1 MVLLLASL
9 FAAGC
14 GTSVPP
20 SDGEM
25 IRLFR
30 THEAAFN
37 QVYEIISEKTEGSHY
52 YPPSEFDSI
61 FIRELAAAEGLS
73 CGLQGLY
80 GEDSSYLHGLFPPDR
95 ALLDSLLAV
104 TGCELVR
111 FYRRECGEDSV
122 ELSLTMVHYSHGLS
136 VSGTAKCFVC
146 DPGLRNCPWVRI
158 AEQGDLNESTAGRS
172 AISRY
177 TNRSREIGTLSWI
190 MRTDDGNKRKME
202 LLSARMFRL
211 CLCDSGL
218 NLSPSAMQIRTVRCR
233 ALAYFAFHEL
243 NKGGP
248 VGPPFLLSGMKSFL
262 TSPRLVSAPHAP
274 LQDAR

>member
-37 QVYEIISEKTEGSHY
+37 HVYEIISEKTEGSHY

-111 FYRRECGEDSV
+111 FYRRVCGEDSV

-146 DPGLRNCPWVRI
+146 PRLEKLSVGTYRR
-158 AEQGDLNESTAGRS
+158 AGRLERNLPQDVL
-172 AISRY
+172 RY
-177 TNRSREIGTLSWI
+177 HA
-190 MRTDDGNKRKME
+190 MRTDRGK
-202 LLSARMFRL
+202 
-211 CLCDSGL
+211 
-218 NLSPSAMQIRTVRCR
+218 
-233 ALAYFAFHEL
+233 
-243 NKGGP
+243 
-248 VGPPFLLSGMKSFL
+248 
-262 TSPRLVSAPHAP
+262 LVH
-274 LQDAR
+274 

>member
-30 THEAAFN
+30 THAAAFK

-158 AEQGDLNESTAGRS
+158 AEQGDLNEIYRRTFCD
-172 AISRY
+172 
-177 TNRSREIGTLSWI
+177 TTLCEPI
-190 MRTDDGNKRKME
+190 EGNWYIE
-202 LLSARMFRL
+202 P
-211 CLCDSGL
+211 D
-218 NLSPSAMQIRTVRCR
+218 
-233 ALAYFAFHEL
+233 HE
-243 NKGGP
+243 NW
-248 VGPPFLLSGMKSFL
+248 
-262 TSPRLVSAPHAP
+262 RW
-274 LQDAR
+274 Q

>member
-95 ALLDSLLAV
+95 ALLDFIGGS
-104 TGCELVR
+104 
-111 FYRRECGEDSV
+111 
-122 ELSLTMVHYSHGLS
+122 
-136 VSGTAKCFVC
+136 
-146 DPGLRNCPWVRI
+146 
-158 AEQGDLNESTAGRS
+158 AGR
-172 AISRY
+172 
-177 TNRSREIGTLSWI
+177 TRS
-190 MRTDDGNKRKME
+190 
-202 LLSARMFRL
+202 
-211 CLCDSGL
+211 
-218 NLSPSAMQIRTVRCR
+218 NLA
-233 ALAYFAFHEL
+233 
-243 NKGGP
+243 
-248 VGPPFLLSGMKSFL
+248 
-262 TSPRLVSAPHAP
+262 
-274 LQDAR
+274 

>member
-1 MVLLLASL
+1 MVLRLASL

-37 QVYEIISEKTEGSHY
+37 HVYEIISEKTEGSHY

-146 DPGLRNCPWVRI
+146 DPGLRNCP
-158 AEQGDLNESTAGRS
+158 
-172 AISRY
+172 
-177 TNRSREIGTLSWI
+177 
-190 MRTDDGNKRKME
+190 
-202 LLSARMFRL
+202 
-211 CLCDSGL
+211 
-218 NLSPSAMQIRTVRCR
+218 
-233 ALAYFAFHEL
+233 
-243 NKGGP
+243 
-248 VGPPFLLSGMKSFL
+248 
-262 TSPRLVSAPHAP
+262 
-274 LQDAR
+274 